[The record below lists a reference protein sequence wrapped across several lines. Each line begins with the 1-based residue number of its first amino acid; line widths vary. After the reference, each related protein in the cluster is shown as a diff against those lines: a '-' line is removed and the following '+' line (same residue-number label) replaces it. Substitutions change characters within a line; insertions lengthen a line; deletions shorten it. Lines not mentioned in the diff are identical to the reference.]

1 MRSALSVTLPAHLV
15 AQLVKNSFP
24 LLEDVGDKP
33 GEIRGQTG
41 DNTVNEQSS
50 AETLAL
56 RAVSWLLEDADRTEG
71 FMAATG
77 ADPADLRSQATDP
90 GFLGAVLDHLL
101 SDDRLVTGFCDAAGL
116 PYTAPM
122 RARMH
127 LPGFSQMHWT

>member
-1 MRSALSVTLPAHLV
+1 M
-15 AQLVKNSFP
+15 NDFC
-24 LLEDVGDKP
+24 
-33 GEIRGQTG
+33 GQTG
-41 DNTVNEQSS
+41 DKTLNERSS

-56 RAVSWLLEDADRTEG
+56 RAVAWLLEDTDKAQV

-77 ADPADLRSQATDP
+77 ADPSDLAGQATDP

-101 SDDRLVTGFCDAAGL
+101 SDDGLVTGFCDAAGL